1 MEAGISRCGPAIG
14 PADAAAAG
22 RWVGILRRMCTAKLR
37 YVRLEEFADD
47 VNLLVSELVTNA
59 LRHGRTDAEPQLSVV
74 FTSEQ
79 IVIAVDDH
87 SAVRPSIRCANSD
100 AESGRG
106 LFLVDA
112 LADAWGVSPDGTTT
126 WAVLNVTG
134 QRS

>member
-1 MEAGISRCGPAIG
+1 MPEPAGVLRDRLEAGVSRCGPATG
-14 PADAAAAG
+14 PPADAADAG
-22 RWVGILRRMCTAKLR
+22 RWVGILRRLCTAKLR

-87 SAVRPSIRCANSD
+87 
-100 AESGRG
+100 
-106 LFLVDA
+106 
-112 LADAWGVSPDGTTT
+112 
-126 WAVLNVTG
+126 
-134 QRS
+134 